1 MKDANKIA
9 TKICYMDKTILD
21 ILEVQEIIKNWQEA
35 INEIELL
42 KRKLK
47 RIENICNE
55 VQK

>member
-21 ILEVQEIIKNWQEA
+21 ILEVQEIIKNWQDA

-47 RIENICNE
+47 RIENIAKE
-55 VQK
+55 DI

>member
-9 TKICYMDKTILD
+9 IKICYMDKTILD
-21 ILEVQEIIKNWQEA
+21 ILEVQEIINNWQEA

-47 RIENICNE
+47 RIENIAKE
-55 VQK
+55 DI